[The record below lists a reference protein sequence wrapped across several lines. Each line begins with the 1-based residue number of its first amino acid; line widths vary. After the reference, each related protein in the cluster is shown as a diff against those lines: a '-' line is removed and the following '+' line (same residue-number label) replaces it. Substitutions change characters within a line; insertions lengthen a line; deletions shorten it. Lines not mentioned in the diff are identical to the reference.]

1 MRLGPWEIA
10 AILAVALL
18 IFGPSKLPALGRS
31 MAEFFKNFKKGVKE
45 VEKETDEI
53 KKGLTP

>member
-10 AILAVALL
+10 AIAALVLL

-31 MAEFFKNFKKGVKE
+31 LAEFFKNFKKGVKE
-45 VEKETDEI
+45 VDKETEEI
-53 KKGLTP
+53 KQKLTP

>member
-10 AILAVALL
+10 AVLALVLL
-18 IFGPSKLPALGRS
+18 IFGANKLPALGKG
-31 MAEFFKNFKKGVKE
+31 MAEFFKNFKKGIKD

-53 KKGLTP
+53 KKSVV

>member
-10 AILAVALL
+10 AIAALVLL

-31 MAEFFKNFKKGVKE
+31 LAEFFKNFKKGVKE
-45 VEKETDEI
+45 VEKETEEI
-53 KKGLTP
+53 KQKLTP

>member
-10 AILAVALL
+10 AIVAVILL

-31 MAEFFKNFKKGVKE
+31 LAEFFKNFKKGVKE
-45 VEKETDEI
+45 VEKETQEI
-53 KKGLTP
+53 KEKLTP

>member
-10 AILAVALL
+10 AVVVVVLL
-18 IFGPSKLPALGRS
+18 IFGPSKLPSLGKGL
-31 MAEFFKNFKKGVKE
+31 ADFFKNFKKGVKE

-53 KKGLTP
+53 KKIV

>member
-10 AILAVALL
+10 AIVAVVLL

-31 MAEFFKNFKKGVKE
+31 LAEFFKNFKKGVKE

-53 KKGLTP
+53 KKSVTP